1 MTKTCTNCQKPFS
14 GLGGRNPFC
23 QDCRTVG
30 DDKKR
35 CCKCREVK
43 ALDQFDVSRGRPAHE
58 CKSCMKVRNAGNY
71 GKYPG
76 NLKRWKAANP
86 DKVFNSSMRKQGIDC
101 TWEQQQEML
110 TKQGN
115 VCAICHR
122 PEKVVRD
129 GKQKALAVD
138 HDHQTGKVRGLI
150 CSACN
155 QGLGNFQDNPD
166 LLRNAV
172 FYLEQHRC

>member
-1 MTKTCTNCQKPFS
+1 
-14 GLGGRNPFC
+14 
-23 QDCRTVG
+23 
-30 DDKKR
+30 
-35 CCKCREVK
+35 
-43 ALDQFDVSRGRPAHE
+43 
-58 CKSCMKVRNAGNY
+58 MKVRNAGNY

-138 HDHQTGKVRGLI
+138 HDHATGKVRGLL
-150 CSACN
+150 CSTCN
-155 QGLGNFQDNPD
+155 LVLGRMEDNPD

-172 FYLEQHRC
+172 FYLEQHRCS